1 MSDLYMNEWKS
12 FLSELEAAP
21 KKAVKSLDKFRKDM
35 LGGGAKSSAP
45 FTKDGFPKD
54 FNKPEEFSAP
64 PAMEEG
70 VEEDKLFKPLSKSQ
84 KAHSSKLIRVK
95 YKERPLDADGV
106 IDPKVAKGEKE
117 SLDEIKMDQVMP
129 RFDSKAFKN
138 AMEQKYDV
146 PPGRLA
152 LINRRDPREIRDMV
166 PDDIEEKYK
175 PEALNWL
182 ITTYIND
189 PEFKSSLIYNRFPK
203 RQGTRKSLEI
213 FYQIKQVKPSLLSK
227 NDIYSIK
234 TLQEFLEVVEAAKPA
249 WEQYSQAKADKDASL
264 GTNKIHEDEEW
275 EVYVPENKGAAC
287 RLGKNTDWCTAA
299 PGLDY
304 YSYYHKENDP
314 LFIFIS
320 KKDPSEKYQ
329 FSYGSD
335 QFMDRN
341 DRDLRRSGNHEL
353 AIFFKLNGLL
363 ASIDN
368 PRVSEKI
375 KNLAQNKAENFQK
388 LPNGGFKIYKDY
400 GDEGQEYYYDK
411 ENRLHND
418 DGPAIIQYYNGVATE
433 EYYYWHGEPAMSKQG
448 YEAIKSQE
456 SLKEMVKEEIMNL
469 LYEKKDRCYAI
480 AKRKYKAFPS
490 AYASGAIVKCRQGK
504 IWKKE
509 K

>member
-1 MSDLYMNEWKS
+1 MSDRYLEEWNA

-64 PAMEEG
+64 PAMEED

-95 YKERPLDADGV
+95 YKDKPLDADGV

-203 RQGTRKSLEI
+203 RQGTRK
-213 FYQIKQVKPSLLSK
+213 V
-227 NDIYSIK
+227 
-234 TLQEFLEVVEAAKPA
+234 
-249 WEQYSQAKADKDASL
+249 
-264 GTNKIHEDEEW
+264 
-275 EVYVPENKGAAC
+275 
-287 RLGKNTDWCTAA
+287 
-299 PGLDY
+299 
-304 YSYYHKENDP
+304 
-314 LFIFIS
+314 
-320 KKDPSEKYQ
+320 
-329 FSYGSD
+329 
-335 QFMDRN
+335 
-341 DRDLRRSGNHEL
+341 
-353 AIFFKLNGLL
+353 
-363 ASIDN
+363 
-368 PRVSEKI
+368 
-375 KNLAQNKAENFQK
+375 
-388 LPNGGFKIYKDY
+388 
-400 GDEGQEYYYDK
+400 
-411 ENRLHND
+411 
-418 DGPAIIQYYNGVATE
+418 
-433 EYYYWHGEPAMSKQG
+433 
-448 YEAIKSQE
+448 
-456 SLKEMVKEEIMNL
+456 
-469 LYEKKDRCYAI
+469 
-480 AKRKYKAFPS
+480 
-490 AYASGAIVKCRQGK
+490 
-504 IWKKE
+504 
-509 K
+509 

>member
-1 MSDLYMNEWKS
+1 MSDLYMNEWKA

-21 KKAVKSLDKFRKDM
+21 KKAVASLDKFRKDM

-45 FTKDGFPKD
+45 FTQDGFPKD

-64 PAMEEG
+64 AMEEAD

-95 YKERPLDADGV
+95 YKDRPLDADGV

-146 PPGRLA
+146 PPGRLE
-152 LINRRDPREIRDMV
+152 LLKRREPKGIRDMV
-166 PDDIEEKYK
+166 PGDIEEKYK

-189 PEFKSSLIYNRFPK
+189 PEFKSSLYHNFFINK
-203 RQGTRKSLEI
+203 NSIRKNIET
-213 FYQIKQVKPSLLSK
+213 FFQIKQVKPSLLSK

-234 TLQEFLEVVEAAKPA
+234 TIQEFEEVVEAAKPA
-249 WEQYSQAKADKDASL
+249 WQEYNEEKESKDASL
-264 GTNKIHEDEEW
+264 GTSKIYENDNW
-275 EVYVPENKGAAC
+275 EVFIPENKGAAC
-287 RLGKNTDWCTAA
+287 KLGKGTEWCTAA
-299 PGLDY
+299 PGLEY
-304 YSYYHKENDP
+304 YSHYHKKDDP
-314 LFIFIS
+314 LIVFIS
-320 KKDPSEKYQ
+320 KQDPSEKYQ
-329 FSYGSD
+329 FHYGTE
-335 QFMDRN
+335 QFMDK
-341 DRDLRRSGNHEL
+341 DDHDMRRQNRSLFYYLNNIVVNSPDEL
-353 AIFFKLNGLL
+353 
-363 ASIDN
+363 
-368 PRVSEKI
+368 PEKVI
-375 KNLAQNKAENFQK
+375 KIAER
-388 LPNGGFKIYKDY
+388 IEDTTI
-400 GDEGQEYYYDK
+400 QET
-411 ENRLHND
+411 
-418 DGPAIIQYYNGVATE
+418 I
-433 EYYYWHGEPAMSKQG
+433 
-448 YEAIKSQE
+448 
-456 SLKEMVKEEIMNL
+456 KEEIMNL
-469 LYEKKDRCYAI
+469 LYEKKDRCYNI